1 MGQVFFCWVPNPN
14 LLWYP
19 FNKSF
24 WREFQG
30 GELKSTFDYLHE
42 FSSKDIKI
50 DMANV
55 GSDCFNPF
63 SFNFWKPWHMET
75 KIKNNRIKVNFWKE
89 PMCPDEDSPVEE
101 NMVHLYQWG
110 FFSKLFQLDRTD
122 SFIFGPKVLTIWYQW
137 IFHLVG

>member
-1 MGQVFFCWVPNPN
+1 MGQGFFASYQTPN

-30 GELKSTFDYLHE
+30 GELTSTFDYLHE
-42 FSSKDIKI
+42 FSSKDTKI

-75 KIKNNRIKVNFWKE
+75 KIKNNI
-89 PMCPDEDSPVEE
+89 
-101 NMVHLYQWG
+101 
-110 FFSKLFQLDRTD
+110 
-122 SFIFGPKVLTIWYQW
+122 
-137 IFHLVG
+137 

>member
-1 MGQVFFCWVPNPN
+1 MGQVFFAGYQTPN

-42 FSSKDIKI
+42 FSSKDIKV

-63 SFNFWKPWHMET
+63 SFNFWKRWHMET
-75 KIKNNRIKVNFWKE
+75 KIKK
-89 PMCPDEDSPVEE
+89 
-101 NMVHLYQWG
+101 
-110 FFSKLFQLDRTD
+110 
-122 SFIFGPKVLTIWYQW
+122 
-137 IFHLVG
+137 

>member
-1 MGQVFFCWVPNPN
+1 MGQGFFAGYQTLN

-30 GELKSTFDYLHE
+30 GELKSSFDYLHE

-50 DMANV
+50 DMENV

-63 SFNFWKPWHMET
+63 SFNFWKP
-75 KIKNNRIKVNFWKE
+75 RIVLLRKTWSTFINE
-89 PMCPDEDSPVEE
+89 AS
-101 NMVHLYQWG
+101 
-110 FFSKLFQLDRTD
+110 FQNSSIWTELIHSVLDQK
-122 SFIFGPKVLTIWYQW
+122 F
-137 IFHLVG
+137 

>member
-1 MGQVFFCWVPNPN
+1 MGQGFFAGYQNPN

-42 FSSKDIKI
+42 LSSKDIKI

-55 GSDCFNPF
+55 WSDCFNPF
-63 SFNFWKPWHMET
+63 SFNFWKRWHMET
-75 KIKNNRIKVNFWKE
+75 KIKNNRIKANFWKE

-101 NMVHLYQWG
+101 TWSTFIINEA
-110 FFSKLFQLDRTD
+110 SFQNSSSWTEPIHSVLDQK
-122 SFIFGPKVLTIWYQW
+122 F
-137 IFHLVG
+137 